1 MELFLTTYGCHRSE
15 PFSYEL
21 YANSTSYHN
30 KQIKPP
36 QRWLAPHHLYT
47 DNTAW
52 EISRPKS
59 QIKIPPLQAAQN
71 SLENTTHE
79 NKSSHLLRTPRTHI
93 AHVLPVNIPR
103 VSHDQILIQV
113 AAGVTSA
120 SPMKRDVAKGLSF
133 LARSKSLDDRV
144 AKGPSRLV
152 AITQWCFLWSNAEA
166 AKVDAASD
174 DAQFLV
180 LDS

>member
-1 MELFLTTYGCHRSE
+1 
-15 PFSYEL
+15 
-21 YANSTSYHN
+21 
-30 KQIKPP
+30 
-36 QRWLAPHHLYT
+36 
-47 DNTAW
+47 
-52 EISRPKS
+52 
-59 QIKIPPLQAAQN
+59 
-71 SLENTTHE
+71 
-79 NKSSHLLRTPRTHI
+79 
-93 AHVLPVNIPR
+93 
-103 VSHDQILIQV
+103 
-113 AAGVTSA
+113 
-120 SPMKRDVAKGLSF
+120 MKRDVAKGLSF